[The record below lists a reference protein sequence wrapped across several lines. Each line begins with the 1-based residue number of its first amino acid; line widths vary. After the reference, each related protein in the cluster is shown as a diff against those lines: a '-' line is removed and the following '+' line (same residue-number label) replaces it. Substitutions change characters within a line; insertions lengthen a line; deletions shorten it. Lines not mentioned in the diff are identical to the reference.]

1 MQCQESKKILDAY
14 VDNEVD
20 VLQSV
25 ALEEHLAGCP
35 DCAKTMEG
43 RRALKSAIQNADLRY
58 TAPPELV
65 SAVRKELH
73 MDEEKRVSKS
83 WLGFNWLRFKDLTL
97 GFAGATVAFLLAA
110 AILGFWFH
118 TPESVKIARATT
130 DDYVRSMLMENRGID
145 VISQD
150 THTVKPWFTNKIS
163 FSPTVTDFAD
173 KGFPLAGGRVD
184 FVNNQTVATLIYR
197 RNQHYIDV
205 FLYPSNESYEGERQE
220 RGYRILYW
228 SKDGMQY
235 WVVSDLNQQELEQF
249 AALIKS

>member
-35 DCAKTMEG
+35 DCSKTVES
-43 RRALKSAIQNADLRY
+43 RRALKSTIQNADLRS

-65 SAVRKELH
+65 SAVRKELR
-73 MDEEKRVSKS
+73 MGEEKPASAN
-83 WLGFNWLRFKDLTL
+83 WLGFNWLRFKDLAL
-97 GFAGATVAFLLAA
+97 GFAGATVAFMLAA

-118 TPESVKIARATT
+118 TPESVKIARAAT
-130 DDYVRSMLMENRGID
+130 DDYVRSMLMDNRGID
-145 VISQD
+145 VVSQD
-150 THTVKPWFTNKIS
+150 THTVKPWFSGRIS
-163 FSPTVTDFAD
+163 FSPPVVDFAD

-184 FVNNQTVATLIYR
+184 FVDNQTVATLIYR
-197 RNQHYIDV
+197 RNQHYINV
-205 FLYPSNESYEGERQE
+205 FMYPSSENYEGERQE

-228 SKDGMQY
+228 FKDGMQY
-235 WVVSDLNQQELEQF
+235 WVVSDVNQQELEQF
-249 AALIKS
+249 AAFIKG

>member
-35 DCAKTMEG
+35 ECTKTIEN
-43 RRALKSAIQNADLRY
+43 RRVLKSAIQNADLRY
-58 TAPPELV
+58 MAPPELV
-65 SAVRKELH
+65 RAVRKELR
-73 MDEEKRVSKS
+73 MGEEKRVS
-83 WLGFNWLRFKDLTL
+83 LNWLSWFRFKDLAL
-97 GFAGATVAFLLAA
+97 GFASATVAFMLAA

-118 TPESVKIARATT
+118 TPESVKVARAAT

-145 VISQD
+145 VVSTDQ
-150 THTVKPWFTNKIS
+150 HTVKPWFNGRIS
-163 FSPTVTDFAD
+163 FSPPVENFAD

-184 FVNNQTVATLIYR
+184 FVDNQNVATLIYR
-197 RNQHYIDV
+197 RNQHYINV
-205 FLYPSNESYEGERQE
+205 FLYPSNESYEGQRQE

-249 AALIKS
+249 AALIKP

>member
-25 ALEEHLAGCP
+25 ALEEHLAECP
-35 DCAKTMEG
+35 DCTKTIES
-43 RRALKSAIQNADLRY
+43 RRTLKSAIQNADLRY

-65 SAVRKELH
+65 SAVRKELR
-73 MDEEKRVSKS
+73 MGEEKRTSAR
-83 WLGFNWLRFKDLTL
+83 WLGFNWLRLKDLSL

-110 AILGFWFH
+110 SILGFWFH
-118 TPESVKIARATT
+118 TPESVKIARAAT

-145 VISQD
+145 VVSTDQ
-150 THTVKPWFTNKIS
+150 HTVKPWFNGKTS
-163 FSPTVTDFAD
+163 FSPPVENYAD
-173 KGFPLAGGRVD
+173 KGFPLAGGRLD
-184 FVNNQTVATLIYR
+184 FVDNQTVATLIYR
-197 RNQHYIDV
+197 RNQHYINV
-205 FLYPSNESYEGERQE
+205 FLYPSNESYEGARQE

-228 SKDGMQY
+228 SRDGMQY

-249 AALIKS
+249 AALIKP